1 MKKAFVYGF
10 TVLIFA
16 CIIISIAYGQISNS
30 MSKPK
35 AEPVPENIIPES
47 KQINLTSDSGFIFRN
62 DINIKAVRN
71 FISEY
76 KNIPDAK
83 WFKSA
88 NGLFVVYFNNENIQN
103 WIYYNKRGDFE
114 YKLRHYKEEKLPGGV
129 RHLVKSNYYDF
140 TIYHVSEISYDGKI
154 AWYVSI
160 EDKTCWKKIKVVDDE
175 MEIIFHLPK
184 KLN

>member
-1 MKKAFVYGF
+1 MKKLFVYGF

-16 CIIISIAYGQISNS
+16 WTITSTSYGQIAN
-30 MSKPK
+30 K

-47 KQINLTSDSGFIFRN
+47 KQINLNRDSDFIFRN

-103 WIYYNKRGDFE
+103 WIYYNKKGDFE
-114 YKLRHYKEEKLPGGV
+114 YMLRHYKEEKLPGGV

-140 TIYHVSEISYDGKI
+140 NIYHVSEIRYDGKI

-175 MEIIFHLPK
+175 MEIIFDLPK